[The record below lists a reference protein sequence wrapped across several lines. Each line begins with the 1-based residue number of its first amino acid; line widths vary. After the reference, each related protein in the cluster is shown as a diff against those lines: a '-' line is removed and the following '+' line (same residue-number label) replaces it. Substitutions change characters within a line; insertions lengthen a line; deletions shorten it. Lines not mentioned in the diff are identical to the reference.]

1 MNRSQFASCIRV
13 VAGLLFVAS
22 FAVTATAQEGRD
34 GRTGRTALTFSA
46 PVRLPGVTLAAGTY
60 VFQRVGS
67 DRDMRSMQVF
77 SVKPQQLLATLRTS
91 PVTRARSGAEVVF
104 HHTPAGVT
112 PALAELY
119 VDGGAAGSEFI
130 YSREEQQQF
139 AAGPAVA
146 QVPAVTVIR

>member
-104 HHTPAGVT
+104 HHTPA
-112 PALAELY
+112 LAELY